1 MIGLRTKM
9 RSSLHRLVFV
19 ALCAALIFVATYA
32 VKIPTP
38 MRGYIHIGDA
48 MLLLTVFIL
57 GAWYGWP
64 AAAIGAGLADLIG
77 GYFEYVPAT
86 ALDKALTAVVAGVIF
101 WAIKGRSQKIW
112 RTLLACV
119 TAGVVG
125 ELVMAMG
132 YFAYDFWVFKY
143 GWAAAADIPFNL
155 VQGGVAVV
163 LSTALYMALSRTKR
177 WQRAALFL
185 YDRESKE

>member
-1 MIGLRTKM
+1 MK
-9 RSSLHRLVFV
+9 SKAASPLHRLVFV

-77 GYFEYVPAT
+77 GYFEYIPAT
-86 ALDKALTAVVAGVIF
+86 ALDKALTAIVAGVIF

-125 ELVMAMG
+125 ELVMAAG
-132 YFAYDFWVFKY
+132 YFAYDFWVFEY
-143 GWAAAADIPFNL
+143 GWAAAADIPLNL